1 MIQQWCMPLHGFLLL
16 RMKLLF
22 CADINVQD
30 SAGIFKCLKLHHIHI
45 YSAAKWGPEPSS
57 LASQLYRFK
66 VCLPVGPEWDCM
78 GSFPSTILIQNRQ
91 WRILLRVKLACQARI
106 MARMMCIIYSLCW
119 NEIMIIS
126 CTFFRPPTRPHT
138 FKIPKKIQWK
148 GFH

>member
-1 MIQQWCMPLHGFLLL
+1 MPLHGFLLL

-57 LASQLYRFK
+57 LASHLYRIKF
-66 VCLPVGPEWDCM
+66 CSPVGPVWDCM
-78 GSFPSTILIQNRQ
+78 GSSPSTILIQNRQ
-91 WRILLRVKLACQARI
+91 WGILLRVKYWHARPELWQNTSYNG
-106 MARMMCIIYSLCW
+106 MCIMYSLCS

-126 CTFFRPPTRPHT
+126 YTFFRPPPSPHT
-138 FKIPKKIQWK
+138 LRLED
-148 GFH
+148 